1 MSDLTIHD
9 LEQPVLERLY
19 RLAAAHGRTPAVE
32 AKAILE
38 QALQPATATGWEQ
51 VNAIRHKLAAAGNA
65 YCDSADSIREDR
77 ER

>member
-1 MSDLTIHD
+1 
-9 LEQPVLERLY
+9 VLERLY

-38 QALQPATATGWEQ
+38 QALQLAPATGWEQ
-51 VNAIRHKLAAAGNA
+51 VNAIRQKLAAAGKT
-65 YCDSADSIREDR
+65 YGDSVDAVREDR